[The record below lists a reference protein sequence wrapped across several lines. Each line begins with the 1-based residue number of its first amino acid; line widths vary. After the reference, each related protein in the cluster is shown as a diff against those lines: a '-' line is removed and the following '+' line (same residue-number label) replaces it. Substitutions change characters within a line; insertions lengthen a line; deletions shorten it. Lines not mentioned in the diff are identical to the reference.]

1 MGRVVLY
8 LFLLF
13 LFLTVLRGLRIFLAA
28 VFRAPGQRAAR
39 PGGTREAEMVRDP
52 VCGTWIDRGLAVLVR
67 RGAETVP
74 VCSDECRRRLE
85 AGP

>member
-1 MGRVVLY
+1 MGRLVLY

-28 VFRAPGQRAAR
+28 VFRPQGPRSAR

-52 VCGTWIDRGLAVLVR
+52 VCGPWIDRGLAVLVR
-67 RGAETVP
+67 RGVETVP

-85 AGP
+85 AAP

>member
-1 MGRVVLY
+1 MGKVVLY

-28 VFRAPGQRAAR
+28 VFRPPGARAAR

-52 VCGTWIDRGLAVLVR
+52 VCGTWIDRGIAVLVK

-74 VCSDECRRRLE
+74 VCSEQCRQRLE
-85 AGP
+85 AAR